1 MTYPSDVNPYEVERL
16 LHHMPAVAANAGND
30 FARGFAVSIA
40 KQSRRKGWWPSHKQ
54 LPVMRSLVS
63 DLFVHGLADDEGG
76 DFDLIES

>member
-1 MTYPSDVNPYEVERL
+1 MTYPSNVNPYEVERL

-40 KQSRRKGWWPSHKQ
+40 KQARRKGFWPSEKQ
-54 LPVMRSLVS
+54 LSVMRSLVS
-63 DLFVHGLADDEGG
+63 DLFVYGSNDDGG

>member
-16 LHHMPAVAANAGND
+16 LHHMPAVAASAQND
-30 FARGFAVSIA
+30 FARGFAVSVSR
-40 KQSRRKGWWPSHKQ
+40 QSRRKGWWPSPKQ

-63 DLFVHGLADDEGG
+63 DLFAHNGQDDGG